1 MAQVIAVI
9 KYQLKPDS
17 ASPFL
22 SLINGEDFIN
32 TVKNYTGFVSYNLVN
47 TEGDFWCE
55 YIIWESMEAATN
67 GSKLF
72 QTAPANIA
80 LQPYLVLT
88 SFDVSFLEI
97 AAGFH
102 FL

>member
-22 SLINGEDFIN
+22 ALINGEDFVN
-32 TVKNYTGFVSYNLVN
+32 TVKNYTGFISYHLVN
-47 TEGDFWCE
+47 TEGDSWCE
-55 YIIWESMEAATN
+55 YIVWKSMEAARN
-67 GSKLF
+67 GSKSF

-88 SFDVSFLEI
+88 SFEVSLLET
-97 AAGFH
+97 AVAF
-102 FL
+102 